1 MESFPFETDQL
12 FDICQANDVK
22 MLGVF
27 GSMARGESTE
37 GSDVDLLVRFS
48 RRKGLLAMVRLEREM
63 SEAIGK
69 KVDLLTEPAISPYI
83 RDHILNDL
91 VVIYG
96 SR

>member
-1 MESFPFETDQL
+1 MDRFPFVTDQL
-12 FDICQANDVK
+12 IGICQANDVN

-27 GSMARGESTE
+27 GSMARGENTE
-37 GSDVDLLVRFS
+37 QSDVDLLVRFS
-48 RRKGLLAMVRLEREM
+48 RRKGLFAMVRLEREM

-69 KVDLLTEPAISPYI
+69 KVDLLTESAISPYI

>member
-69 KVDLLTEPAISPYI
+69 NVDLLTEPAISPYI